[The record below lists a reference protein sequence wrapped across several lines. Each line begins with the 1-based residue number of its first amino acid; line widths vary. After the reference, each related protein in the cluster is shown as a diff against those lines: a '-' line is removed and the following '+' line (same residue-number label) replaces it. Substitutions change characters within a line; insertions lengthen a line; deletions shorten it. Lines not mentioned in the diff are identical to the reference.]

1 VRVAW
6 IVSRFPHVS
15 ETFIVRELNALAA
28 RGELEIELMSLF
40 PSANPVVHPSARS
53 WVDRLRRA
61 RLGPC
66 VLALVR
72 WMASHPRRTTGAVV
86 DTVRGYRRRPGLLLR
101 ALATLT
107 LAAGHARTVE
117 RLGIRHVH
125 AHYATYPALAAW
137 LCHRLTGVSYSFTA
151 HAHDIFV
158 DQSML
163 ERKVREAA
171 FVVAISDFNRRFLHR
186 HADSATPVHV
196 VHCGIDPAAFP
207 WSPRGTATAPARI
220 LCVAS
225 LQEYKGHTV
234 LLAALAGAR
243 DRLGA
248 VRVDLVGDGELRG
261 TLEQRCRELGL
272 ADVVRFHG
280 SLDEPGVARL
290 LAEADVFVLPSTVA
304 RDGQMEG
311 IPVVLMEALAAGL
324 CVVAS
329 RLSGIPELV
338 RDGHTGFL
346 VEPGDP
352 EDLAVALVRALG
364 HGCARLDREAGRR
377 LVESEFSVERSAEQ
391 LSELVLAQGGGAVR
405 Q

>member
-15 ETFIVRELNALAA
+15 ETFIVRELNAVAA

-40 PSANPVVHPSARS
+40 PSVDPLVHPSARR
-53 WVDRLRRA
+53 WVDRLRRP
-61 RLGPC
+61 GPAAA
-66 VLALVR
+66 VLALAW
-72 WMASHPRRTTGAVV
+72 WMLRRPGRTAGVVV
-86 DTVRGYRRRPGLLLR
+86 DTVRDHRRRPGLMLR
-101 ALATLT
+101 ALATLAI
-107 LAAGHARTVE
+107 AARHAVTVE
-117 RLGIRHVH
+117 RLGLRHVH

-137 LCHRLTGVSYSFTA
+137 MCGRLTGVSYSFTA

-163 ERKVREAA
+163 DRKVREAA
-171 FVVAISDFNRRFLHR
+171 FVVAISDFNRRFLHD
-186 HADSATPVHV
+186 HADAATPIHV

-207 WSPRGTATAPARI
+207 WSPRDTPAAPARI

-225 LQEYKGHTV
+225 LQEYKGHEV

-243 DRLGA
+243 DGLGA

-261 TLEQRCRELGL
+261 ALEQRCRELGL

-280 SLDEPGVARL
+280 SLDEPAVARL
-290 LAEADVFVLPSTVA
+290 LADSDVFVLPSTVA

-338 RDGHTGFL
+338 RDGETGFL

-352 EDLAVALVRALG
+352 EDLAAGLARALG
-364 HGCARLDREAGRR
+364 DGCAGLDREAGRR

-391 LSELVLAQGGGAVR
+391 LSELVLAQGPGAAR
-405 Q
+405 P